1 MLFYINISVMLND
14 DETLFHLYFDI
25 LFSQK
30 LFETYRHLHLIDFLC
45 KITFVNLI

>member
-1 MLFYINISVMLND
+1 MLND

-25 LFSQK
+25 LFLQK